1 MTPSEFLHKL
11 TGRYLWLNIAA
22 MAALLVAVIIGVI
35 VAMNIYTHHGESI
48 AIPDVR
54 KHSYENAVKLL
65 EELGME
71 VEVTDTGYVKNL
83 PPGTILE
90 QMPAPGTF
98 VKSGRTIYLTI
109 NANDSPTLV
118 MPDIID
124 NSSLREAMAKLQS
137 MGFKVG
143 EPKYVPGEKDW
154 VYAVTVNGKNVSA
167 GTRVSIESTVII
179 HVGNGQR
186 DAADSIYYMTDM
198 PESSYDEVSSSE
210 LEIRQG
216 GDNDDFE
223 IIE

>member
-198 PESSYDEVSSSE
+198 PESSYDEVSNSE